1 MIQITWLFI
10 LAGSTLKFHVN
21 PIMIN
26 KAFSIYWSI
35 HSSKNEMG
43 WVQVNERYDEC
54 GDYKCLFS
62 M

>member
-54 GDYKCLFS
+54 GD
-62 M
+62 